1 MIDITN
7 ALAIDGWMNR
17 SELQWLARRAQNATT
32 IVEIGSWRGRS
43 TRALTDHC
51 PGLVYAID
59 TWAGDPRDPQH
70 TTTRAHYQEYAEI
83 GSDGAFAQFCERH
96 REAIEGNKLV
106 PIRASSADGLRSLIE
121 RRKLVDM
128 IFIDGCHVYEAVRED
143 IELSLQ
149 LVKRGGILSGHD
161 YLHRGHPGV
170 KQAVDEAFPVFE
182 RLESIWWV
190 TL

>member
-1 MIDITN
+1 MIDITP

-17 SELQWLARRAQNATT
+17 SELRWLARRAQNATT
-32 IVEIGSWRGRS
+32 TVEIGSWRGRS

-59 TWAGDPRDPQH
+59 TWAGDPRDPQP

-83 GSDGAFAQFCERH
+83 GSDGAYDAFCERH
-96 REAIEGNKLV
+96 REAIEAEKLV
-106 PIRASSADGLRSLIE
+106 PIRASSADGLRSLAEIG
-121 RRKLVDM
+121 VVADM
-128 IFIDGCHVYEAVRED
+128 VFIDGCHVYEAVRED
-143 IELSLQ
+143 IELSRKILAP
-149 LVKRGGILSGHD
+149 GGILSGHD

-170 KQAVDEAFPVFE
+170 KRAVDEAFPVFE